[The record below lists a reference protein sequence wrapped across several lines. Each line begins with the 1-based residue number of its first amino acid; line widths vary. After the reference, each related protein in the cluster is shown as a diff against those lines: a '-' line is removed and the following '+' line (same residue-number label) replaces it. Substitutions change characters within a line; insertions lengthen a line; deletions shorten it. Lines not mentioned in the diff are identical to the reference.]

1 MYLEIGKIQVYTNNM
16 DKKLYR
22 ESGCIGGVCKGLATW
37 SGVPPA
43 LWRIIFIFGLPW
55 MTFWIYILMWIFVER
70 KQ

>member
-1 MYLEIGKIQVYTNNM
+1 M

-22 ESGCIGGVCKGLATW
+22 VKGCIGGVCKGLAEW

-43 LWRIIFIFGLPW
+43 LWRIIFIIGLDVGGW
-55 MTFWIYILMWIFVER
+55 AFWIYILMWIFVER